1 MLSAQDGDSSAFGAI
16 YDVLADQIY
25 RYIFYRVKND
35 EVEDLVEIVFLRAW
49 EHIGKYK
56 RGTFSF
62 SSWLFRIAH
71 NLVIDY
77 YRGQEKPLNLEEDM
91 EETLE
96 DTTRERQPRH
106 RMESKL
112 NNEILKAAL
121 ESLSKPYHDLIVLKF
136 VNDLENGE
144 IGKILGKNETAIRVM
159 QFRALKELKK
169 ILSYYDFDV

>member
-1 MLSAQDGDSSAFGAI
+1 
-16 YDVLADQIY
+16 
-25 RYIFYRVKND
+25 
-35 EVEDLVEIVFLRAW
+35 
-49 EHIGKYK
+49 
-56 RGTFSF
+56 
-62 SSWLFRIAH
+62 
-71 NLVIDY
+71 
-77 YRGQEKPLNLEEDM
+77 M